1 MRLRN
6 LNYESSTVTNFYID
20 RNYFKGKILVF
31 YKLKTMITGDD

>member
-1 MRLRN
+1 MKVQR
-6 LNYESSTVTNFYID
+6 SPIFYID